1 MSMIP
6 ENVTP
11 GTTSSPEAD
20 DTRDVVVVGGG
31 FTGLTAA
38 LELAE
43 RGHRVT
49 VVEREPELG
58 GLAGSFDVGNGR
70 RIERFYHHWFGS
82 DREMFD
88 LCERLGVPEALEPHL
103 TRTGM
108 YYANSVYRLS
118 RPLDLLRFAP
128 LPFLDRLRLGV
139 LALRGRRVTDWRTL
153 EHRTAEE
160 WLVSLGGRRVY
171 DVVWRPLLE
180 GKFGQYADQV
190 GATWMWTKLAL
201 RGGSRN
207 KSGSEVLY
215 YLRGGSETLINALHK
230 RLTELGVEVLTRTAA
245 CEVTTDGAGVTGV
258 RTEDGT
264 LLPARQVLLTVAP
277 ELAANLLSAA
287 GPDVPAHP
295 AVPALARRLGDVRY
309 LANVCLV
316 LENNRR
322 LSDTYWLN
330 VNDPSFPYV
339 GVIEHTNMD
348 SPGRYGNR
356 HVVYLSK
363 YLPADAELY
372 RMSDEEVFTYSL
384 PHLRRMFPGFDRS
397 WVDDYHVWRAEYAQP
412 VITPNYSRIMPP
424 ARTGV
429 HGLYLAS
436 MAQVFPED
444 RGTNHAVREAR
455 RTAHLM
461 ADRLRTTDRPAAPR
475 AEETSR
481 A

>member
-1 MSMIP
+1 MSTIN
-6 ENVTP
+6 ENS
-11 GTTSSPEAD
+11 GNTSTPEAGD
-20 DTRDVVVVGGG
+20 MRDAVVVGGG

-58 GLAGSFDVGNGR
+58 GLAGSFDVGDGR

-88 LCERLGVPEALEPHL
+88 LCEKLGVEDALEPHL

-108 YYANSVYRLS
+108 FYANSVYRLS

-139 LALRGRRVTDWRTL
+139 LALRGRRVKDWRTL

-215 YLRGGSETLINALHK
+215 YLRGGSEILVDAMHK
-230 RLTELGVEVLTRTAA
+230 RLTELGVEVLTGTPVDA
-245 CEVTTDGAGVTGV
+245 VTTDDAGVTGV

-264 LLPARQVLLTVAP
+264 FLPARQVLLTVAP
-277 ELAANLLSAA
+277 ELAADLLGAA
-287 GPDVPAHP
+287 GTDAPAHA
-295 AVPALARRLGDVRY
+295 AVPGLTRRLREIRY

-348 SPGRYGNR
+348 SPSRYGNR

-372 RMSDEEVFTYSL
+372 RMSDEEVFTFSL

-412 VITPNYSRIMPP
+412 VITPNYSRAMPETQ
-424 ARTGV
+424 TGV

-444 RGTNHAVREAR
+444 RGTNHAAREGR
-455 RTAHLM
+455 RTAELM
-461 ADRLRTTDRPAAPR
+461 ADRLRTARKAAAPR
-475 AEETSR
+475 AVEASR